1 MLHEGLGKMREG
13 KIAYTGGEESNQDVW
28 VMKVA
33 KEEITPT
40 LTPKIIPAPTAIV
53 SPTAT
58 PEVTPEIVPTPE
70 KTLSPE
76 EKGVPGFKTI
86 FAISGLLAVAYIV
99 KKKKEVL

>member
-1 MLHEGLGKMREG
+1 MREG

-53 SPTAT
+53 SPKQH
-58 PEVTPEIVPTPE
+58 P
-70 KTLSPE
+70 K
-76 EKGVPGFKTI
+76 
-86 FAISGLLAVAYIV
+86 
-99 KKKKEVL
+99 